1 MSSSTALCKH
11 QSQEDAQ
18 FLFTTIKEVSFK
30 ISSMRQIDDR
40 VVNFGP
46 KKMIIYLKETRLLTK
61 TVFKDAADA
70 INQDSCNEEVLPF
83 IKIIHKKNPQ
93 VDLNLTLGLLQMKT
107 EARIGF
113 ANVQKGYFITGI
125 RTSSHIYTTFSNFD

>member
-1 MSSSTALCKH
+1 MSSSTDLCKH

-70 INQDSCNEEVLPF
+70 IYQDSCNEEVLPF
-83 IKIIHKKNPQ
+83 IFIKNSQ

-107 EARIGF
+107 EARVGF

-125 RTSSHIYTTFSNFD
+125 RTSSHIYTAFFKL

>member
-1 MSSSTALCKH
+1 MSSSTDLCKH

-83 IKIIHKKNPQ
+83 IEKKIIHKKS
-93 VDLNLTLGLLQMKT
+93 
-107 EARIGF
+107 
-113 ANVQKGYFITGI
+113 TG
-125 RTSSHIYTTFSNFD
+125 

>member
-1 MSSSTALCKH
+1 MSSSTDLCKH

-93 VDLNLTLGLLQMKT
+93 VDLNLTLDLLQMKT

-125 RTSSHIYTTFSNFD
+125 RTSSHIYTAFFKL